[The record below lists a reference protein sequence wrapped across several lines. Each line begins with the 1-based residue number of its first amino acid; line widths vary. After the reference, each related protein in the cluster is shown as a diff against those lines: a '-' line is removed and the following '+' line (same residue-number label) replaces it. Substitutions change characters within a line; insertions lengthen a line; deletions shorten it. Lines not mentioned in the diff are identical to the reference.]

1 MNKERKMTQV
11 CVDPDLWG
19 TSLLPEGMLE
29 KWLRADDA
37 FVELGEPLA
46 AVRIEGALHELMA
59 PANGWLTIDRKINSV
74 IEPGA
79 VIGHISRD
87 RS

>member
-1 MNKERKMTQV
+1 MTQIS
-11 CVDPDLWG
+11 VDPDLWAA
-19 TSLLPEGMLE
+19 SVLPEGALE
-29 KWLRADDA
+29 KWLRPDGA

-59 PANGWLTIDRKINSV
+59 PANGWLTIDRKVNSV

-79 VIGHISRD
+79 VIGHIGREKA
-87 RS
+87 